1 MTKAGIIGCGGMGNM
16 HAQACI
22 VSGLAELVAV
32 ADEDKSRAEI
42 MAAKLGCGALAVD
55 ELLQHPG
62 IETVMICTPTPTH
75 KNLALK
81 AIEAGKNVFLEKP
94 LARNLQ
100 EANEIVQAASAHGVF
115 AQVGHVL
122 RFWPEYT
129 YLKQTAESGCLGK
142 LVSLKMSRVSA
153 RPGWAANNWYL
164 DSSQSGG
171 AALDLHLHDTDF
183 IHYLLGK
190 PAKVY
195 ASGVKDGYGW
205 RQIASQYIYDKGPLV
220 FADGAWYNAEKYEFR
235 MSYAAEFEEGL
246 LDFDS
251 ARETG
256 LLFFPK
262 NGEKETVSLPPVPE
276 TKPVEGINVTN
287 LGGYLLQ
294 DSYFLECINQG
305 KSAGIA
311 PFSAGRD
318 AIAIVEAEI
327 QSAER
332 GEPVQL

>member
-22 VSGLAELVAV
+22 VSGLAELIAV
-32 ADEDKSRAEI
+32 ADEDIARAKV
-42 MAAKLGCGALAVD
+42 MAEKLGCAAMTVD
-55 ELLQHPG
+55 ELIQHPG

-75 KNLALK
+75 KSLAIK
-81 AIEAGKNVFLEKP
+81 AIEAGKNVFSEKP

-100 EANEIVQAASAHGVF
+100 EANEVVSAAGKHSGF
-115 AQVGHVL
+115 YQVGQVL

-129 YLKQTAESGCLGK
+129 YLKQTVDSGKLGK

-153 RPGWAANNWYL
+153 RPGWAVNNWYM
-164 DSSQSGG
+164 DAAQSGG
-171 AALDLHLHDTDF
+171 AALDLHLHDTDYVL
-183 IHYLLGK
+183 YLLSK
-190 PAKVY
+190 PSKVSS
-195 ASGVKDGYGW
+195 SGVKDGYGW
-205 RQIASQYIYDKGPLV
+205 RQITTSYIYENGPLV
-220 FADGAWYNAEKYEFR
+220 YADGAWYNAEKYEFR
-235 MSYAAEFEEGL
+235 MSFVAEFEEGM

-251 ARETG
+251 AREAG
-256 LLFFPK
+256 FLFFPK
-262 NGEKETVSLPPVPE
+262 SGEKETVALPPMPE

-294 DSYFLECINQG
+294 DSSFLECISQG
-305 KSAGIA
+305 KPSLTA

-327 QSAER
+327 RSAER
-332 GEPVQL
+332 GEPVTV